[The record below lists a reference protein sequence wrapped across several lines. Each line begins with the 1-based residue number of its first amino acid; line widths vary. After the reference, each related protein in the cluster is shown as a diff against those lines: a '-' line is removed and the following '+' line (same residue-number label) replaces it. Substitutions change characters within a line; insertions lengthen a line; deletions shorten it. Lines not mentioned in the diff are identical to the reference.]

1 MAKKGRTEPAQLD
14 VVALLNKAALFADAG
29 RTVEL
34 MALYRDWLGPN
45 GKHPLAYAVLFNLGC
60 ALMNAADDE
69 AAAQAFSEAARRKP
83 DFWSAIF
90 NLGLVLQRLGQDE
103 QALAAWMRLTAL
115 PDDAQGEE
123 RAMLLRG
130 LNNCGAVLEALQ
142 RHAEAESMLARSLRL
157 MPEQP
162 GLLARV
168 QVLLNRQGAFAAPPA
183 VPSPG
188 REAVA
193 DRPPCGIHVYQ
204 ICYSEQ
210 TRREN
215 DTGFLVLD
223 NMANPRPDWREYW
236 PMRKFLL
243 HNCLNDDDYY
253 GFFSPKF
260 RLKTSLDSAAVHAFV
275 RAHAPEADVF
285 LFSPFFDLCAYAR
298 NIFEQGSAG
307 HPDVAKA
314 TLGSLGL
321 VAPGVDLQTLLMS
334 SKHVVFCN
342 YIVAKP
348 AFWKVWL
355 EHCEPI
361 FALAEENASELATR
375 LNADTTHDGAGAP
388 VKVFVIERM
397 ASLLLG
403 TQSHWKVKAYDS
415 TTLPFSSAPIGKYP
429 RELILLD
436 ALKIAASRQQ
446 RPEYF
451 SCFLELRHRLSEGGL
466 VFDEGR
472 RA

>member
-1 MAKKGRTEPAQLD
+1 MAKKKRTAPEQLD
-14 VVALLNKAALFADAG
+14 VVALLSKAALFADAG

-34 MALYRDWLGPN
+34 KALYGDWLGSN
-45 GKHPLAYAVLFNLGC
+45 ATHPLAHAVLFNLGC
-60 ALMNAADDE
+60 ALMNAAENE
-69 AAAQAFSEAARRKP
+69 AAAQAFRDAAQRKP
-83 DFWSAIF
+83 DFWSAVF

-103 QALAAWMRLTAL
+103 QALAAWMPLTAL

-123 RAMLLRG
+123 RAMLLRA
-130 LNNCGAVLEALQ
+130 LNNCGAVLEARQ
-142 RHAEAESMLARSLRL
+142 RHAEAESLLARSLRL
-157 MPEQP
+157 MPEQR

-168 QVLLNRQGAFAAPPA
+168 QALVHKQGAFVVPPAAPGSSAGSGSPA
-183 VPSPG
+183 
-188 REAVA
+188 
-193 DRPPCGIHVYQ
+193 CGIHIYQ
-204 ICYSEQ
+204 ICYSEK

-236 PMRKFLL
+236 PIRDFLL
-243 HNCLNDDDYY
+243 HNRLNADDYY

-285 LFSPFFDLCAYAR
+285 LFSPFFDLCAYAL

-314 TLGSLGL
+314 ALGSLGL
-321 VAPGVDLQTLLMS
+321 VAPGVDLQTLMMS
-334 SKHVVFCN
+334 SQNVVFCN

-361 FALAEENASELATR
+361 FALAEENASELAAL
-375 LNADTTHDGAGAP
+375 LNADTAHDGGGAP

-397 ASLLLG
+397 ASLLLS
-403 TQSHWKVKAYDS
+403 TQSRWKVKAFDS
-415 TTLPFSSAPIGKYP
+415 TMLPFSTAPISKLP
-429 RELILLD
+429 RELMLLD
-436 ALKIAASRQQ
+436 ALKIAASCQQ
-446 RPEYF
+446 RPEYL
-451 SCFLELRHRLSEGGL
+451 SCFLELRNRLSKGEL
-466 VFDEGR
+466 VFDEGCG
-472 RA
+472 A